1 MDRTSF
7 ASVSITASSST
18 SFAGWVGN
26 YEYVKPDEEK
36 NNYVPT
42 TAIYSGS
49 VTHVIWQDGHKTS
62 VRCLPGDIYSRS
74 GGVALCVSHKLFGSK
89 KAFSTFIDDIRFCP
103 NNRYLKFIYSGLPE
117 IVKDKIFPT
126 VDNFRKFVSE
136 YKKYTSTTAFAPFEI
151 AIRFFGKEDA
161 FYGFC
166 IKGKE
171 QLSRDEEAMRQEKKG
186 KGEFPF

>member
-74 GGVALCVSHKLFGSK
+74 GGVALCVSYNLFGSK
-89 KAFSTFIDDIRFCP
+89 KSFSTFVDDIKICR
-103 NNRYLKFIYSGLPE
+103 NNRYLKFIYWGLPE
-117 IVKDKIFPT
+117 AVKSLIFPT
-126 VDNFRKFVSE
+126 IDSLRKFVSKYGE
-136 YKKYTSTTAFAPFEI
+136 YDSPTRLVSQEV

-171 QLSRDEEAMRQEKKG
+171 QITRDEEAMRLEKKA
-186 KGEFPF
+186 KREFPF